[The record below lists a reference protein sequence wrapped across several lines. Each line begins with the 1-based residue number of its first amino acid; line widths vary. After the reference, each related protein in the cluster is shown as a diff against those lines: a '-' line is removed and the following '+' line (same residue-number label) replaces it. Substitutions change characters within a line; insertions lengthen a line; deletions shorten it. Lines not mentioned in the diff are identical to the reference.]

1 MSGLHRST
9 LFERQE
15 SPVDIRQVG
24 ITYYSNIPYINVP
37 YHIWRY
43 LQHTQHSKGLMQ
55 TKLRQ
60 FALLLLTSALAGLRN
75 EDIPV
80 IRLC

>member
-1 MSGLHRST
+1 MNGLHRST

-24 ITYYSNIPYINVP
+24 ITYYSNIPYINVS

-43 LQHTQHSKGLMQ
+43 LQHTLTLQRINANQ
-55 TKLRQ
+55 EETK
-60 FALLLLTSALAGLRN
+60 TSQ
-75 EDIPV
+75 
-80 IRLC
+80 